1 MRRDGFW
8 GNVGIWTVLFVILC
22 LVGACAGLKG
32 PQIGGSG
39 NGVTVVT
46 RTGDDYPYQDPP
58 DEPMIIVERPPQR
71 PTEEREARPELRP
84 VENPVVVEETTPTT
98 TPTTPSSTPST
109 PAVKPDSRPSARPGT
124 GNKPA
129 PQDIPVDE
137 PAAEEPASSFNAD
150 EYTAVLDVTSQ
161 MELHQKG
168 DLRVWI
174 GIENYKETHNMPE
187 VEVDMARKTT
197 TFPGDEG
204 NYARITPYAPD
215 FRIEPEESQ
224 IMRIVPSGSS
234 VLFTIIPEKKGEFKI
249 SAKIELYDNPD
260 FEGVPI
266 PKTTNIV
273 SVVVSVDPTVNLKSG
288 LGQMGTVL
296 WDNFL
301 KFWGA
306 IVALIF
312 GAILFV
318 TRKYIKKKT
327 GFKGNGIESSSL
339 SEEGE
344 AAPTEATETPGNA
357 GSESGE
363 DAGDTEPGDDD
374 DGPDWF
380 DVGEGGE

>member
-8 GNVGIWTVLFVILC
+8 GNVGIWTVLVVFLC

-32 PQIGGSG
+32 GIDKNRPGDEVPEILETPIINPRPPRQADPDPVQKPMAEREVRPEPKPTGSP
-39 NGVTVVT
+39 VVT
-46 RTGDDYPYQDPP
+46 
-58 DEPMIIVERPPQR
+58 
-71 PTEEREARPELRP
+71 
-84 VENPVVVEETTPTT
+84 EETNPA
-98 TPTTPSSTPST
+98 STPST
-109 PAVKPDSRPSARPGT
+109 PAVKPGGRPSAKPGT
-124 GNKPA
+124 GSKPS
-129 PQDIPVDE
+129 PQNTPIEE
-137 PAAEEPASSFNAD
+137 PAAEEPASSLNAD
-150 EYTAVLDVTSQ
+150 DYTAVLDVTEQ

-174 GIENYKETHNMPE
+174 GMENYMPKEDDRMTRE
-187 VEVDMARKTT
+187 TT
-197 TFPGDEG
+197 SFPGDEG

-273 SVVVSVDPTVNLKSG
+273 SVVVSVDPKVNLMAR
-288 LGQMGTVL
+288 LGQLGTVL

-306 IVALIF
+306 VVALIF

-318 TRKYIKKKT
+318 TRKFIKKKT
-327 GFKGNGIESSSL
+327 GFMGNGIESSSL
-339 SEEGE
+339 SGGSE
-344 AAPTEATETPGNA
+344 AAPNEETETPGSA

-363 DAGDTEPGDDD
+363 DPGETEPGDDED
-374 DGPDWF
+374 VPDYF
-380 DVGEGGE
+380 DVGEGGD

>member
-1 MRRDGFW
+1 MRHDGFW
-8 GNVGIWTVLFVILC
+8 GNVGIGAVLVLFLC

-32 PQIGGSG
+32 SQTGG
-39 NGVTVVT
+39 NGVTVVP
-46 RTGDDYPYQDPP
+46 RTEEYHYQDPNKEKRP
-58 DEPMIIVERPPQR
+58 VEDRREQR
-71 PTEEREARPELRP
+71 PTEELKYGSNPTTRP
-84 VENPVVVEETTPTT
+84 VVTEETTPAS
-98 TPTTPSSTPST
+98 TPTTPASTPT
-109 PAVKPDSRPSARPGT
+109 NPAVKSTGRPSSKPGT

-129 PQDIPVDE
+129 PQVAPVDE
-137 PAAEEPASSFNAD
+137 PAVEEPSSSLNAD
-150 EYTAVLDVTSQ
+150 DYTAVLDVTEQ
-161 MELHQKG
+161 MELNQKG

-174 GIENYKETHNMPE
+174 GIENYMPE
-187 VEVDMARKTT
+187 EESDMVRKTT
-197 TFPGDEG
+197 SFPGDEG

-249 SAKIELYDNPD
+249 SAKIELFDNPN

-273 SVVVSVDPTVNLKSG
+273 SVVVSVDPTVKIKSG
-288 LGQMGTVL
+288 LGELGTVL

-306 IVALIF
+306 VVALIF
-312 GAILFV
+312 GALLFV
-318 TRKYIKKKT
+318 TRKFIKKKT
-327 GFKGNGIESSSL
+327 GFMGNGIESSSL
-339 SEEGE
+339 SGGSE
-344 AAPTEATETPGNA
+344 AAPSEGTATSDSA

-363 DAGDTEPGDDD
+363 DAGETEAGEEEEGMDY
-374 DGPDWF
+374 F